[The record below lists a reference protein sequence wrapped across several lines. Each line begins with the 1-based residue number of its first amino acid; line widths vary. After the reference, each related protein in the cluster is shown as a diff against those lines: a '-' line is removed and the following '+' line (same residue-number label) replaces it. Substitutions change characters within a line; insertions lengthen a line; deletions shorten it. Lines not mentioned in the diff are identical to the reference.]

1 MSQILSCYNDWCL
14 SRNSSKV
21 SVIFLDLSKAFDSVP
36 HERLLLKLNRYGI
49 DGQLYL
55 WFRSFLTNR
64 RQRVQIRGSYCEWSP
79 VISGVPQGS
88 ILGPIMFLIYVND
101 IPNII
106 TSTAK
111 LFADDTKIYRQIN
124 KVEDSIALQSDLTAL
139 DLWADHWQVKFNPSK
154 CEVMRITHNR
164 DKSTTRYQVSGT
176 ELRNVSN
183 YKDLGVI
190 MANDLTW
197 TKDINETVHKANKF
211 LGLLKRTVGSKNKDI
226 LFFNFV

>member
-1 MSQILSCYNDWCL
+1 M
-14 SRNSSKV
+14 V
-21 SVIFLDLSKAFDSVP
+21 VFV
-36 HERLLLKLNRYGI
+36 
-49 DGQLYL
+49 
-55 WFRSFLTNR
+55 T
-64 RQRVQIRGSYCEWSP
+64 SP
-79 VISGVPQGS
+79 NV
-88 ILGPIMFLIYVND
+88 FLIYVND

-139 DLWADHWQVKFNPSK
+139 DLWADRWQVKFNPSK
-154 CEVMRITHNR
+154 CVVMRITHNK

-176 ELRNVSN
+176 ESGNVSN

-197 TKDINETVHKANKF
+197 TKHVNETVHKANKV

-226 LFFNFV
+226 FFNFV

>member
-1 MSQILSCYNDWCL
+1 MSQLLSCYNDWCL

-21 SVIFLDLSKAFDSVP
+21 SDVIFLDLSKAFDSVP

-49 DGQLYL
+49 DRQLYL
-55 WFRSFLTNR
+55 WFRNFLTNR
-64 RQRVQIRGSYCEWSP
+64 RQRVQIRGSYSEWSP

-139 DLWADHWQVKFNPSK
+139 DLWADRWQVKFNPSK
-154 CEVMRITHNR
+154 CQVMRITHNK
-164 DKSTTRYQVSGT
+164 DKSTTRYQ
-176 ELRNVSN
+176 
-183 YKDLGVI
+183 I
-190 MANDLTW
+190 
-197 TKDINETVHKANKF
+197 
-211 LGLLKRTVGSKNKDI
+211 
-226 LFFNFV
+226 